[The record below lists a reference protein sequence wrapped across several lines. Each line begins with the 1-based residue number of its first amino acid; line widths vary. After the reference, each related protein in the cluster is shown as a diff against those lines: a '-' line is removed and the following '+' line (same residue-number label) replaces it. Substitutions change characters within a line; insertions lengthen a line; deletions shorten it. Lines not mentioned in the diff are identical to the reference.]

1 MIARPCVYRT
11 NLSFES
17 NSAEL
22 QPEHRHTQTLWLVC
36 VTGAVGQSK
45 PSACARGG
53 GQ

>member
-1 MIARPCVYRT
+1 MIARPYIDRT
-11 NLSFES
+11 NLTFEPS
-17 NSAEL
+17 SA
-22 QPEHRHTQTLWLVC
+22 QPQFDKRHTQALQWVC

>member
-11 NLSFES
+11 NSPFES
-17 NSAEL
+17 SSARL
-22 QPEHRHTQTLWLVC
+22 QLDKRHTQTLWSVC

>member
-17 NSAEL
+17 NSAEP
-22 QPEHRHTQTLWLVC
+22 QADNRHTQRLWLVC
-36 VTGAVGQSK
+36 MIGAVGQSK